1 MKKTNENGITLTSL
15 VITTIVL
22 LILASIG
29 IVSGTQNIRSS
40 KYTAFKTELELIQ
53 TKVNEV
59 GEKYDKENNEIGES
73 LGVQE
78 KAILEKKEV
87 EEQLKIKA
95 QNNDQKLEQIKNGFR
110 LFSPE
115 KLKEIFG
122 IEGIKRN
129 YLINIPERIVVS
141 AEEFTYKET
150 DYYMLEQMESTLYN
164 VTYNNQISSTGD
176 FTATVT
182 KEINKYK
189 IAITVNHEKYVSK
202 WQVKYRVQGA
212 EDWNETDQL
221 TFTVDKPGTYE
232 IKVVFGDEI
241 NLGTKT
247 VKVGI

>member
-29 IVSGTQNIRSS
+29 IVSGTQNIQSS
-40 KYTAFKTELELIQ
+40 KYTAFKSELELIQ
-53 TKVNEV
+53 TKVNEI
-59 GEKYDKENNEIGES
+59 GEKYDKENTEIGES
-73 LGVQE
+73 LGPQE

-87 EEQLKIKA
+87 AGQLKIKS

-115 KLKEIFG
+115 KLKEIFE

-141 AEEFTYKET
+141 AEKFTYKET

-202 WQVKYRVQGA
+202 WQIKYRVQGT
-212 EDWNETDQL
+212 EEWNETDQL

-232 IKVVFGDEI
+232 IQVVFGNEI

>member
-59 GEKYDKENNEIGES
+59 GEKYDKENTEIGES

-122 IEGIKRN
+122 IE
-129 YLINIPERIVVS
+129 LI
-141 AEEFTYKET
+141 FY
-150 DYYMLEQMESTLYN
+150 
-164 VTYNNQISSTGD
+164 D
-176 FTATVT
+176 FNT
-182 KEINKYK
+182 
-189 IAITVNHEKYVSK
+189 
-202 WQVKYRVQGA
+202 
-212 EDWNETDQL
+212 
-221 TFTVDKPGTYE
+221 
-232 IKVVFGDEI
+232 
-241 NLGTKT
+241 
-247 VKVGI
+247 

>member
-29 IVSGTQNIRSS
+29 IVSGTQNIQSS

-59 GEKYDKENNEIGES
+59 GEKYDKENTEIGES

-129 YLINIPERIVVS
+129 YLI
-141 AEEFTYKET
+141 
-150 DYYMLEQMESTLYN
+150 
-164 VTYNNQISSTGD
+164 
-176 FTATVT
+176 
-182 KEINKYK
+182 K
-189 IAITVNHEKYVSK
+189 IGRAHV
-202 WQVKYRVQGA
+202 
-212 EDWNETDQL
+212 
-221 TFTVDKPGTYE
+221 
-232 IKVVFGDEI
+232 
-241 NLGTKT
+241 
-247 VKVGI
+247 